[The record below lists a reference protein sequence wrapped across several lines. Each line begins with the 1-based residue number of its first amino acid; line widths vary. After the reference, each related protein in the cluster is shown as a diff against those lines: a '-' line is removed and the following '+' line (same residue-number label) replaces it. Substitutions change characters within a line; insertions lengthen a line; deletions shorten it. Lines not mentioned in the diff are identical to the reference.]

1 MPIPHFESLMLPIL
15 KAMSG
20 GAETPVSEIRKRVV
34 DTEGLTQK
42 DLQEMLPS
50 RRHPVFTNRVAW
62 AVTHMKRAGLVESV
76 RRGAYK
82 LTVEGKRVLS
92 QAPTRVDTEFLK
104 SYPAYKWSR
113 KEQSPENTNT
123 ESVASDDGTAT
134 PEEVLDRA
142 VEELRQ
148 ALEMDVLDRVR
159 DAEPKF
165 LEKVAIDLLI
175 KMGYGGGDA
184 EMGQVT
190 GHPGDGGIDGIVRED
205 ALGLDEVYLQAKKY
219 ADGNTVGERDLR
231 DFAGAIDKVRAT
243 KGVFITT
250 ASFTPAAN
258 EYVKL
263 IQKRIVLIDGE
274 ELARLMVKYSV
285 GIRTRISYAVKQVD
299 ESYFDPE
306 DL

>member
-1 MPIPHFESLMLPIL
+1 MSIPDFQSLMLPVL
-15 KAMSG
+15 KALSD
-20 GAETPVSEIRKRVV
+20 GAETPTSEVRARVA
-34 DTEGLTQK
+34 DAEGLTQDEIQK
-42 DLQEMLPS
+42 LLPS
-50 RRHPVFTNRVAW
+50 GRQPVFTNRVAW

-76 RRGAYK
+76 RRGVYK
-82 LTVEGKRVLS
+82 LTAEGERVLS
-92 QAPTRVDTEFLK
+92 QAPTRVDIKFLK

-113 KEQSPENTNT
+113 KGQSPENTDT
-123 ESVASDDGTAT
+123 ESVASDDRTAT

-190 GHPGDGGIDGIVRED
+190 GHSGDGGIDGIIQED

-250 ASFTPAAN
+250 ASFTSAAK

-263 IQKRIVLIDGE
+263 IQKRIILIDGE
-274 ELARLMVKYSV
+274 ELARLMVKYGV
-285 GIRTRISYAVKQVD
+285 GVRTGISYAVRQVD

-306 DL
+306 YL